1 CSRRARGRSARR
13 AGGRTKNCH
22 RSVIASCERNPS
34 EERMQFMTPDRRLRT
49 AVKYGWTRL
58 ISASRPRY
66 RFNLRRQGRH
76 PAMGALVEP
85 LPESID
91 PVALTVLAVNR
102 LGPATLRTVA
112 NGKPLTVT
120 VPNER
125 IGEIF
130 RAALAEMQ
138 KAPAHRP
145 PDRYRDCPRCRRC
158 CVRGLRR
165 RPPRPRAG
173 VRGPVIKFSSA
184 IGCAT
189 RSAWARPMAEEN
201 LMTGPRS
208 EEHTSELQS

>member
-1 CSRRARGRSARR
+1 
-13 AGGRTKNCH
+13 
-22 RSVIASCERNPS
+22 
-34 EERMQFMTPDRRLRT
+34 MTPDRRLRT

-120 VPNER
+120 VPDAR

-138 KAPAHRP
+138 KTRTT
-145 PDRYRDCPRCRRC
+145 DRLIDVVIAGEDTGARRA
-158 CVRGLRR
+158 V
-165 RPPRPRAG
+165 
-173 VRGPVIKFSSA
+173 SA
-184 IGCAT
+184 A
-189 RSAWARPMAEEN
+189 
-201 LMTGPRS
+201 
-208 EEHTSELQS
+208 